1 MSRWSRVSGIIP
13 SGCCRCPSGENR
25 GNIRLRASV
34 FDEVLH
40 LMEIRMGR
48 KVAVEDDDA
57 SGLWFA
63 AGVGCGA
70 VFEGQMSGTAADET
84 VVEARQQDVSPLSIR
99 STCASVPFS
108 ALAMPSSEVMKE
120 ESSTGRQQQ
129 RGVAL
134 RDGDGVQ
141 LSGGESLRVPFLRRF
156 QQCPVG
162 VLEIVDKIFPCT
174 DSVIDDISRV
184 IFSQL

>member
-1 MSRWSRVSGIIP
+1 MSRRAGSPVSFRQDAADVHQGKIAEIYDF
-13 SGCCRCPSGENR
+13 
-25 GNIRLRASV
+25 RASV

-40 LMEIRMGR
+40 LIEIRMGR

-84 VVEARQQDVSPLSIR
+84 VVEARQQDVSP
-99 STCASVPFS
+99 FD
-108 ALAMPSSEVMKE
+108 E
-120 ESSTGRQQQ
+120 EHLRVGAFQRVGDAFVGSYEGRIVNRQAAAA
-129 RGVAL
+129 GVAL